1 MFILCLLE
9 EEQFPLML
17 YCIETFFWV
26 SIINVYVILCVKIN
40 IMELFQSLQ
49 FRGRFYKTGIIGN
62 NIYFPQY
69 YFVNLFSRPVKSF
82 MSDIQFVCTQWRDSN
97 IDQNKFGFGLN
108 S

>member
-40 IMELFQSLQ
+40 IYGAISELAIPRQIL
-49 FRGRFYKTGIIGN
+49 
-62 NIYFPQY
+62 
-69 YFVNLFSRPVKSF
+69 
-82 MSDIQFVCTQWRDSN
+82 
-97 IDQNKFGFGLN
+97 
-108 S
+108 